1 MATIHN
7 ERILI
12 EVSKLFRDEI
22 EVERVLSNEQLGVL
36 KEVVEATVAE
46 LLADPALVV
55 EVNRLEK

>member
-7 ERILI
+7 ESILI
-12 EVSKLFRDEI
+12 EVSKLFRDNV
-22 EVERVLSNEQLGVL
+22 EVQSVLSDEQLAVL

-55 EVNRLEK
+55 EVNRIEK

>member
-7 ERILI
+7 ESILI
-12 EVSKLFRDEI
+12 EVSKLFRDDV
-22 EVERVLSNEQLGVL
+22 EVRSVLSDEQLAVL

-55 EVNRLEK
+55 EVNRIEK